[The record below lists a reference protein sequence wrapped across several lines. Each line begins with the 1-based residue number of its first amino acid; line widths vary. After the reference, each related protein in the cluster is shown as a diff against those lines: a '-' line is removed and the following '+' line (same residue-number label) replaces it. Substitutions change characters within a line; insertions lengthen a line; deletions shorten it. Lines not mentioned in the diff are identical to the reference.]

1 VDEGAL
7 DSLRGRSLLKD
18 ADLTGR
24 QLFALIEL
32 AAELKAARRDGTE
45 KPRLR
50 NKYIALIFEKPS
62 TRTRCAFEVA
72 AESTGLDGLLPVLG
86 VRRRATATTEKYYS
100 K

>member
-24 QLFALIEL
+24 QLSALIEL

-45 KPRLR
+45 KRRLGNR
-50 NKYIALIFEKPS
+50 HIALVSRSRPLVPGARLK
-62 TRTRCAFEVA
+62 
-72 AESTGLDGLLPVLG
+72 
-86 VRRRATATTEKYYS
+86 
-100 K
+100 

>member
-32 AAELKAARRDGTE
+32 AAELKAARREHRACARAHVRRHPVPGK
-45 KPRLR
+45 KPGCFGDAR
-50 NKYIALIFEKPS
+50 P
-62 TRTRCAFEVA
+62 
-72 AESTGLDGLLPVLG
+72 P
-86 VRRRATATTEKYYS
+86 RRRARVERPD
-100 K
+100 